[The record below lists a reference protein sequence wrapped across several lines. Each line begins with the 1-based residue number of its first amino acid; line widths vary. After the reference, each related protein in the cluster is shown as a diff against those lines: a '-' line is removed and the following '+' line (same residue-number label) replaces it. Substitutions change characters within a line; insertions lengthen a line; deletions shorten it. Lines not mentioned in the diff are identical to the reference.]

1 MLTSIIEATRAHYAA
16 LQHKPSPDRVALDY
30 EVPGHTAG
38 TIWVK
43 APTHTLR
50 QSNLTRLRVRLTAM
64 FPEAHTISVGF
75 RDSLNGVGPPTVHN
89 WKPEVLN
96 APKGLWKSNYG
107 RFNGEGV

>member
-1 MLTSIIEATRAHYAA
+1 MLTSIIKATRAHYAA

-43 APTHTLR
+43 VNRKGGVQAERTKLLR
-50 QSNLTRLRVRLTAM
+50 RLADM
-64 FPEAHTISVGF
+64 FPESRNLATAHYRMQHSEEK
-75 RDSLNGVGPPTVHN
+75 L
-89 WKPEVLN
+89 